1 MKQENNTPLMM
12 KNLED
17 LGIQIIKEIIRTN
30 IIIHELKNKKNNLLI
45 SDWNVWLEK
54 EHSIYYS
61 TDYRMNLMSDKEI
74 FEGELLQ
81 AEIREVD
88 LNIQDWRTY
97 LKKLNECLQGIKQF
111 R

>member
-1 MKQENNTPLMM
+1 MR

-17 LGIQIIKEIIRTN
+17 LGSQIIKEIIRTN

-61 TDYRMNLMSDKEI
+61 TDDRMNLMSDKEI
-74 FEGELLQ
+74 FEGKLLQ
-81 AEIREVD
+81 EEIHKVD
-88 LNIQDWRTY
+88 LDIGDWRTH
-97 LKKLNECLQGIKQF
+97 LKKLNECLQAIRQF